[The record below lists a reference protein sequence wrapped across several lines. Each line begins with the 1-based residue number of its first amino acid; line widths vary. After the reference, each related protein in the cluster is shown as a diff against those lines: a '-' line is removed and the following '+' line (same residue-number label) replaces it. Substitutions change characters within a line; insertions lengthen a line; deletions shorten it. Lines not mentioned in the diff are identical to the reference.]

1 MSSSTEPKLFT
12 ASSAAA
18 TLPSSTG
25 AAPPPPAAPLA
36 TQLSVNAVAGVLV
49 TADPLL
55 LNLPC
60 TANALVNPVSVM
72 SWNTFP
78 TVELL
83 SNTQE
88 VPILGTAVKLLPDFT
103 PSAAEPDVVSSMTTR
118 KVNAPLSVKLSNTA
132 SSAALPWAL
141 SRVTACEPDRVIVQ
155 PEIETGPFAEGLLIA

>member
-1 MSSSTEPKLFT
+1 MSSSTEPNLFT

-18 TLPSSTG
+18 TLPSAGGVASSTG
-25 AAPPPPAAPLA
+25 AAPPPPAAP
-36 TQLSVNAVAGVLV
+36 QLSVNAVAGVLV

-83 SNTQE
+83 SSAQE

-141 SRVTACEPDRVIVQ
+141 SRVTACEPDRVIV
-155 PEIETGPFAEGLLIA
+155 PP